1 MAIYVTR
8 PRRDEVRIGRG
19 LPSADVVYGICRGL
33 PSGQEVQCTILAA
46 LNAHLINN
54 QIFPKESLV
63 KI

>member
-1 MAIYVTR
+1 MQVL
-8 PRRDEVRIGRG
+8 VH
-19 LPSADVVYGICRGL
+19 LQHVYKWSIKKSFWFRAVGVILSR
-33 PSGQEVQCTILAA
+33 QEVQCTILAA